1 MQLLLGL
8 GIPLLGTVL
17 GAAMVFFMRNKM
29 NIKVEKILLG
39 FASGVMIAASIWSLI
54 MPSIDMAKEQGKIA
68 WIPASIGF
76 LFGIVFFKIGG
87 YIYKFLM
94 VYLLN
99 NYAYGILTIISP
111 FQNILQTLAA
121 GGLPPTISKYVSEY
135 NATNQK
141 ENSYKLILVS
151 IKIAILLGITFGL
164 LMIFFI
170 APLLVK
176 IYNNNSLLLP
186 LQIIGLIVP
195 FSAIVGVFRGIF
207 QGM

>member
-76 LFGIVFFKIGG
+76 LFGIVFLLASAAVLALQQLCESADN
-87 YIYKFLM
+87 IYR
-94 VYLLN
+94 YELL
-99 NYAYGILTIISP
+99 
-111 FQNILQTLAA
+111 
-121 GGLPPTISKYVSEY
+121 K
-135 NATNQK
+135 K
-141 ENSYKLILVS
+141 
-151 IKIAILLGITFGL
+151 
-164 LMIFFI
+164 
-170 APLLVK
+170 
-176 IYNNNSLLLP
+176 
-186 LQIIGLIVP
+186 
-195 FSAIVGVFRGIF
+195 VGVDEKIINKSLFTQIFAGSGGTDLYTNAISDVYQDNFDEGIF
-207 QGM
+207 TGKGSAVRNDWEL